1 MKRILLF
8 LFCCFSLSG
17 VFAQTSSGAERV
29 QALKV
34 KFITDRLGL
43 TTEEAAKFW
52 PVYNEFESKRDDI
65 RKQIR
70 EINKQIADSTQH
82 LSSED
87 YLKLADQESRLF
99 QQDGQLMI
107 DRNEALKKVLPPK
120 KLALVFVAEEDF
132 KKWLV
137 QYLTNQNSNSNSG
150 QK

>member
-1 MKRILLF
+1 LT
-8 LFCCFSLSG
+8 G
-17 VFAQTSSGAERV
+17 VFAQTTSGAERV

-34 KFITDRLGL
+34 KFINDRLGL
-43 TTEEAAKFW
+43 TSDESAKFW

-70 EINKQIADSTQH
+70 EINKQIADSTHQ
-82 LSSED
+82 LSSDD
-87 YLKLADQESRLF
+87 YLKLADQEAKLF
-99 QQDGQLMI
+99 QQDGQLVQ

-120 KLALVFVAEEDF
+120 KLAMLYVAEEDF

-137 QYLTNQNSNSNSG
+137 NYLTNQNAGG